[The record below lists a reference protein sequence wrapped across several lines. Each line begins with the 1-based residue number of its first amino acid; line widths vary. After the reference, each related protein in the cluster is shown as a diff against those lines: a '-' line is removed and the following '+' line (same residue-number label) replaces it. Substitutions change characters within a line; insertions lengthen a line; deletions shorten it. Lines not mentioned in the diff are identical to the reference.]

1 MTHTGWLMAFQ
12 LLKIVKQ
19 RKIMT
24 RKDLKSLL
32 LYKKLD
38 RTMTESIAKLATA
51 VYRAKN
57 KLKAVQATKCKNKP
71 ILPREAFILSFLK
84 SK

>member
-1 MTHTGWLMAFQ
+1 MTHTGCFMPFQ

-19 RKIMT
+19 CKIMT

-57 KLKAVQATKCKNKP
+57 KLKAVQATKMQK
-71 ILPREAFILSFLK
+71 
-84 SK
+84 

>member
-19 RKIMT
+19 CKIMV

-57 KLKAVQATKCKNKP
+57 KLKAVQATKMQK
-71 ILPREAFILSFLK
+71 
-84 SK
+84 

>member
-57 KLKAVQATKCKNKP
+57 KLKAVQATNAKISQSCLVKP
-71 ILPREAFILSFLK
+71 LFCHF
-84 SK
+84 